1 MLVGV
6 TMDVNDDGS
15 NVVYNREEISRTD
28 VYGRGILQRGY
39 HIHV

>member
-6 TMDVNDDGS
+6 TMS
-15 NVVYNREEISRTD
+15 MMMEAMVYNREEISRTD